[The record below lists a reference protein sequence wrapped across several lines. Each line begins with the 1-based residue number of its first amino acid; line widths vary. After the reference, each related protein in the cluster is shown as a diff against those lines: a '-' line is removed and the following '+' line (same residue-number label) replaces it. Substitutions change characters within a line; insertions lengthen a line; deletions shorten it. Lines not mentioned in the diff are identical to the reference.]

1 MHRSH
6 HAIKPKNVV
15 VNSVT
20 GEFMLSHRIAVD
32 GYYKDRKIL
41 SKQQVVE

>member
-15 VNSVT
+15 LHSVT
-20 GEFMLSHRIAVD
+20 GEFMLSHRIAID
-32 GYYKDRKIL
+32 GYYKDRKVL